1 MKPAMKPIRSPP
13 SRGLSPVAS
22 HVALIASGKSG
33 KKPSALCAWPPLPVG
48 YDRGIALRSRGL
60 VPVTV
65 PLVQQREHPD
75 VLVVG
80 DRRGDEQD
88 ADTRSDEIAAGR
100 RSNRSLIWGNLLA
113 LTRLGNVWPHRKS
126 S

>member
-13 SRGLSPVAS
+13 SRGLSLVAS
-22 HVALIASGKSG
+22 QVALIASGKSG
-33 KKPSALCAWPPLPVG
+33 KNPSSALRMVPAPRRD
-48 YDRGIALRSRGL
+48 DRGIALRSRGL

-88 ADTRSDEIAAGR
+88 ADTRGDEDRG
-100 RSNRSLIWGNLLA
+100 G
-113 LTRLGNVWPHRKS
+113 PEEQP
-126 S
+126 